1 MIIHT
6 LFSIVLLSSAVLVI
20 LGGNPIFSVISLIIC
35 FFSASFILIIFK
47 AEFLSIIFFIIYMGA
62 IAVLFLFIV
71 MMLNIKYQQ
80 IDNLKFNFFTSIFV
94 CLIFHT
100 FCYLYFQNYY
110 YYNESFLFSLSF
122 FSNFDSLVSTIFFGQ
137 ILFNYY
143 TLNVF
148 LIGFTLLIALIGTI
162 VLTHN
167 FFSRP
172 KKEINFRQLSRSK
185 TFLSFFS

>member
-1 MIIHT
+1 
-6 LFSIVLLSSAVLVI
+6 
-20 LGGNPIFSVISLIIC
+20 
-35 FFSASFILIIFK
+35 
-47 AEFLSIIFFIIYMGA
+47 MGA

-80 IDNLKFNFFTSIFV
+80 INNLKFNFFVSIFV

-110 YYNESFLFSLSF
+110 YYNESALFSLSF
-122 FSNFDSLVSTIFFGQ
+122 FNNFDSVVSTIFFGQ

-143 TLNVF
+143 TLNVL

-162 VLTHN
+162 ALTHN
-167 FFSRP
+167 FFIRS

-185 TFLSFFS
+185 TFLSYFS